1 MLRIHRRKL
10 LVAACLSALGG
21 TSAAQRRSMEEPMRL
36 GVDQALMRS
45 GLAPALERSFE
56 LDTGISLRLTS
67 GSAVDVLEA
76 TELGETDVVL
86 SNAPWLDSQ
95 IEKQGLLHD
104 RHLITMGSL
113 VLVGPTALA
122 KPLDAR
128 SDIALAL
135 QRLADLKNP
144 FVGPALGSGTQL
156 AEPALW
162 RAAGVV
168 PNTDWYQSTAD
179 DASMLAQAAELQACF
194 LMELGVWLA
203 QPKVKGY
210 GILVDGDARL
220 SIPVHVLRS
229 FRVNHPAGKLLVK
242 WLAGPRGRNLAAGMR
257 GYRSPTS

>member
-1 MLRIHRRKL
+1 
-10 LVAACLSALGG
+10 
-21 TSAAQRRSMEEPMRL
+21 MRL
-36 GVDQALMRS
+36 GVDHALMRS

-86 SNAPWLDSQ
+86 SNAPLLDSQ

-113 VLVGPTALA
+113 VLIGPTVLA

-128 SDIALAL
+128 NDVVLAL
-135 QRLADLKNP
+135 QRLADVKNP
-144 FVGPALGSGTQL
+144 FIGSAPGSGTQL

-168 PNTDWYQSTAD
+168 PNKDWYESGVD
-179 DASMLAQAAELQACF
+179 DASMLSQATALKACF
-194 LMELGVWLA
+194 LMELGVWLN

-229 FRVNHPAGKLLVK
+229 FRVNHPAGKLLVS
-242 WLAGPRGRNLAAGMR
+242 WLAGPRGKRLASGMR
-257 GYRSPTS
+257 GYSAPKS